1 MISKIERGE
10 VKPTASLL
18 AKLSAAFRLP
28 LSLLFAR
35 IEDEPSRLSRAETQP
50 SWTDPV
56 TRYRRRSISP
66 EGDGSLQLT
75 EVELPPA
82 ARVLFPAAAYTFI
95 HQQIWVLDGRLTFRE
110 GTETHTLGAG
120 DCLTLGNP
128 AECVFENT
136 TRRTCRYVV
145 AVASR

>member
-1 MISKIERGE
+1 LVGVSIHNNRA
-10 VKPTASLL
+10 P
-18 AKLSAAFRLP
+18 SAAFRLP

-35 IEDEPSRLSRAETQP
+35 IEGEPSRLSRAEAQP
-50 SWTDPV
+50 FWTDPV
-56 TRYRRRSISP
+56 IRYRRRSISP
-66 EGDGSLQLT
+66 AADRSLQLT
-75 EVELPPA
+75 EVELPPG
-82 ARVLFPAAAYTFI
+82 ARVLFPAAVYTFI

-120 DCLTLGNP
+120 DCLTLGTP

-145 AVASR
+145 AVVSR